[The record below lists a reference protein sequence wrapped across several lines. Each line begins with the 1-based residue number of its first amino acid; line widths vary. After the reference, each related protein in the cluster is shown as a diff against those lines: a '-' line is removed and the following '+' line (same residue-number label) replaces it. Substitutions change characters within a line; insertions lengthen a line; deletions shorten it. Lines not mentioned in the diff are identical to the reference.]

1 MGYLHHHCRKGIH
14 AFAALLLLLAFCGC
28 AGTIPRNP
36 VPPELATRVEIP
48 GIPHIRFWGD
58 EWPQWSK
65 EAVHNASHS
74 DLIQLPSLYNTRHHY
89 LAISGGGANGAFGA
103 GLLCGWTAAG
113 TRPEFTMVTGIS
125 TGALTAPFAFLGQDY
140 DGILKTIYTTTSTQ
154 DILKKKGV
162 FSALFS
168 DSITDTSP
176 LKAMIVRYIRPDIVE
191 AIAREYKKGRQL
203 FVGTFNLDAGRSVIW
218 NIGRIAASDYSKK
231 IKLIHEIL
239 RASAA
244 IPVAFPPV
252 VIEVKANGELYDEL
266 HVDGGIG
273 SQVFV
278 YPAAFDWKAITEKF
292 KVHGSPEVYIIRNSF
307 LESSFHGVK
316 RELVPIAV
324 RSLDSLIKTQGFGDF
339 YQIYALCQRDGI
351 DFNLTWI
358 PSDFTAK
365 STQAFDPVYMT
376 QLFDKGFQMALE
388 GYDWQK
394 APPGFFVKP

>member
-1 MGYLHHHCRKGIH
+1 MPAQSRAIR
-14 AFAALLLLLAFCGC
+14 F
-28 AGTIPRNP
+28 
-36 VPPELATRVEIP
+36 PPELATRVEIP

-65 EAVHNASHS
+65 EAVHNASYS

-125 TGALTAPFAFLGQDY
+125 TGALTAPFAFLGPDY
-140 DGILKTIYTTTSTQ
+140 DGILKTIYTTTSTE

-168 DSITDTSP
+168 DSITDTAP

-231 IKLIHEIL
+231 IELIHEIL

-252 VIEVKANGELYDEL
+252 VIEVKANGEIYDEL
-266 HVDGGIG
+266 HADGGIG

-292 KVHGSPEVYIIRNSF
+292 KVHGTPEVYIIRNSF
-307 LESSFHGVK
+307 LESDFHGVQ

-324 RSLDSLIKTQGFGDF
+324 RSLESLIKNPGIRRFLPD
-339 YQIYALCQRDGI
+339 LC
-351 DFNLTWI
+351 
-358 PSDFTAK
+358 
-365 STQAFDPVYMT
+365 PVP
-376 QLFDKGFQMALE
+376 KGRH
-388 GYDWQK
+388 
-394 APPGFFVKP
+394 